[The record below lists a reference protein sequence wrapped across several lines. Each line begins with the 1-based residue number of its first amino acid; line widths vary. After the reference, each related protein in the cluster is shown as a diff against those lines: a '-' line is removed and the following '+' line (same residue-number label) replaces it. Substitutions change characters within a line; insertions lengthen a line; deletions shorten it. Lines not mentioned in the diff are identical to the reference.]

1 MFDGKRCRKSL
12 GLEKLAVG
20 RYDLL
25 PLRGTANS
33 PPTFMVYWPRAP
45 MPDGKRCKMSLGLEP
60 SLRAGSLYAYG
71 IMTVGR
77 NAVTSL
83 ENAADKRRMR
93 IAFGSVHGIMN
104 YISKAFLLR
113 RASPYVGSARSV
125 DEDEA
130 GALFLGV
137 SVQRSLFPS
146 HPSHHALARRTRR
159 LTYEERPL

>member
-71 IMTVGR
+71 IIKIGR
-77 NAVTSL
+77 NAL
-83 ENAADKRRMR
+83 AFLGNAAFKHRLRTAWGSIHGIIKIGR
-93 IAFGSVHGIMN
+93 NALAFLGNAAFKHRLRTAWGSVHGIL
-104 YISKAFLLR
+104 YPGFLCLKA
-113 RASPYVGSARSV
+113 SDVK
-125 DEDEA
+125 
-130 GALFLGV
+130 ALGDIPGI
-137 SVQRSLFPS
+137 RK
-146 HPSHHALARRTRR
+146 ALM
-159 LTYEERPL
+159 